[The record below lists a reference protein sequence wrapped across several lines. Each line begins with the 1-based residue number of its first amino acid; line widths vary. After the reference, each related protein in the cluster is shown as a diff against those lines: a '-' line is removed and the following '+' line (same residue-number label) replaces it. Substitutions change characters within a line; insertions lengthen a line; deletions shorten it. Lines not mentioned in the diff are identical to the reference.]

1 MGEYVADPRGVEGTD
16 QIRREFLEGEDV
28 DVMRAHRIHDG
39 IRVRTAESAVERH
52 DSDGGIRL
60 FVVSASSCVGRI
72 GTRFTICFT
81 LGFTGCFT
89 LGFTGCF
96 TQGEPVERHAQHD
109 NHRQRHRG
117 NRQRPATQHGRN
129 NGEQQR
135 GDP

>member
-89 LGFTGCF
+89 
-96 TQGEPVERHAQHD
+96 QGEPVERHAQSD
-109 NHRQRHRG
+109 NHR
-117 NRQRPATQHGRN
+117 
-129 NGEQQR
+129 
-135 GDP
+135 

>member
-89 LGFTGCF
+89 
-96 TQGEPVERHAQHD
+96 QGEPVERHAQHD